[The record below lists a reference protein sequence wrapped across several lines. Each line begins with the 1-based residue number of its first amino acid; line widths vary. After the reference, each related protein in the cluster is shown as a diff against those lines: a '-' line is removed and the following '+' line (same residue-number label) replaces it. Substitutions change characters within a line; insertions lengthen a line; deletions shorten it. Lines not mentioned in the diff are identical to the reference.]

1 MKEKEEIIEINNGE
15 SHRVLELA
23 MEAGRILLRNGAE
36 IFRVE
41 ETVWHICEH
50 YGVQGLDTFVLS
62 NGIFI
67 TADDGEKTIYAKT
80 KHVPLSGAHLGIV
93 AEVNALSRE
102 IVEEKVSVDEAF
114 QRLKKIEQ
122 MPRTSK
128 PLQTFASGMGAGSFC
143 YIMGATLTESGIA
156 FCIGVLLH
164 VFLMGVKKYNSSKVI
179 VNILGGA
186 FITVLTLCAINFL
199 PFPLRMD
206 KLISGAIMPL
216 VPGIAFTNAIR
227 DIADSDILSGT
238 VRMVDAVLVFV
249 YIAVGAGTVLS
260 IYNSLMGGMF
270 L

>member
-102 IVEEKVSVDEAF
+102 IVEGQFRCGISTAEKDRTDAPHEQTVADVCIGDGSRKFLLYYGGNFDRKWNCILHRGITACIF
-114 QRLKKIEQ
+114 DGSKKI
-122 MPRTSK
+122 
-128 PLQTFASGMGAGSFC
+128 
-143 YIMGATLTESGIA
+143 
-156 FCIGVLLH
+156 
-164 VFLMGVKKYNSSKVI
+164 
-179 VNILGGA
+179 
-186 FITVLTLCAINFL
+186 
-199 PFPLRMD
+199 
-206 KLISGAIMPL
+206 
-216 VPGIAFTNAIR
+216 
-227 DIADSDILSGT
+227 
-238 VRMVDAVLVFV
+238 
-249 YIAVGAGTVLS
+249 
-260 IYNSLMGGMF
+260 
-270 L
+270 

>member
-1 MKEKEEIIEINNGE
+1 MEAGCERKEEIVEINNGE

-102 IVEEKVSVDEAF
+102 IVEGKVSVDEAF
-114 QRLKKIEQ
+114 QRLKEIEQ
-122 MPRTSK
+122 IAPHE
-128 PLQTFASGMGAGSFC
+128 QTVC
-143 YIMGATLTESGIA
+143 RR
-156 FCIGVLLH
+156 LH
-164 VFLMGVKKYNSSKVI
+164 RGWEQEVSA
-179 VNILGGA
+179 ILWGQ
-186 FITVLTLCAINFL
+186 L
-199 PFPLRMD
+199 
-206 KLISGAIMPL
+206 
-216 VPGIAFTNAIR
+216 
-227 DIADSDILSGT
+227 
-238 VRMVDAVLVFV
+238 
-249 YIAVGAGTVLS
+249 
-260 IYNSLMGGMF
+260 
-270 L
+270 

>member
-102 IVEEKVSVDEAF
+102 IVEGKVSVDEAF
-114 QRLKKIEQ
+114 QRLKEIEQ

-128 PLQTFASGMGAGSFC
+128 TVADVCMRGWEQ
-143 YIMGATLTESGIA
+143 E
-156 FCIGVLLH
+156 VLLYYGGN
-164 VFLMGVKKYNSSKVI
+164 FDRKWNC
-179 VNILGGA
+179 ILHRG
-186 FITVLTLCAINFL
+186 ITAC
-199 PFPLRMD
+199 
-206 KLISGAIMPL
+206 ISDGSQKI
-216 VPGIAFTNAIR
+216 
-227 DIADSDILSGT
+227 
-238 VRMVDAVLVFV
+238 
-249 YIAVGAGTVLS
+249 
-260 IYNSLMGGMF
+260 
-270 L
+270 

>member
-1 MKEKEEIIEINNGE
+1 MD
-15 SHRVLELA
+15 
-23 MEAGRILLRNGAE
+23 AGRILLRNGAE

-102 IVEEKVSVDEAF
+102 IVEGKVSVDEAF
-114 QRLKKIEQ
+114 QRLKEIEQ

-143 YIMGATLTESGIA
+143 YIMGATLIESGIA

-186 FITVLTLCAINFL
+186 FITVMTLCAINFL

-249 YIAVGAGTVLS
+249 YIAVGAGSVLS

>member
-1 MKEKEEIIEINNGE
+1 
-15 SHRVLELA
+15 
-23 MEAGRILLRNGAE
+23 
-36 IFRVE
+36 
-41 ETVWHICEH
+41 
-50 YGVQGLDTFVLS
+50 
-62 NGIFI
+62 
-67 TADDGEKTIYAKT
+67 
-80 KHVPLSGAHLGIV
+80 
-93 AEVNALSRE
+93 
-102 IVEEKVSVDEAF
+102 
-114 QRLKKIEQ
+114 

-186 FITVLTLCAINFL
+186 FITVMTLCAINFL